1 MRHKV
6 TVNGSMNRNRPV
18 CCLMTAAR
26 SGRHEPGHSR
36 STVSFFL
43 QATVCLD
50 RILFRFYHGQG
61 LRLPSRL
68 PENPVCLQSCAGAMK
83 KTMKVILAILPVL
96 AAAPGLLPDLL
107 KNRPAVSPDYQKT
120 VKAGTK
126 AGQRY
131 LENGPFETAEF
142 EQTAMQNFSKHEV

>member
-1 MRHKV
+1 MCR
-6 TVNGSMNRNRPV
+6 RN
-18 CCLMTAAR
+18 
-26 SGRHEPGHSR
+26 E
-36 STVSFFL
+36 
-43 QATVCLD
+43 
-50 RILFRFYHGQG
+50 
-61 LRLPSRL
+61 
-68 PENPVCLQSCAGAMK
+68 
-83 KTMKVILAILPVL
+83 KTMKVILAILSVL

-142 EQTAMQNFSKHEV
+142 EQTAMKNFSKHEV

>member
-1 MRHKV
+1 MCR
-6 TVNGSMNRNRPV
+6 RN
-18 CCLMTAAR
+18 
-26 SGRHEPGHSR
+26 E
-36 STVSFFL
+36 
-43 QATVCLD
+43 
-50 RILFRFYHGQG
+50 
-61 LRLPSRL
+61 
-68 PENPVCLQSCAGAMK
+68 
-83 KTMKVILAILPVL
+83 KTMKVILAILSVL

-131 LENGPFETAEF
+131 LENGPVETAEF